1 MKYYLAPLEGITTYV
16 YRNAYH
22 KYFHQMDKYFT
33 PFIVPHKDKRFNTR
47 ELKELSPEHNKEL
60 LVVPQLLTNNA
71 EDFMKTA
78 KDIVAMGYDE
88 INLNLG
94 CPSKTVVTKKKG
106 SGFLEFPN
114 ELDQFLEEIFSKA
127 NFKISIKTRI
137 GKDSPEEFY
146 RLLEIYNK
154 YPIEELTIHPRIQ
167 TDYYNNT
174 PNLDMFQVAYK
185 ESKNKLCYN
194 GDIDSKETYDAFMTR
209 FPNIESIMLGR
220 GIIHN
225 PGLVDWIDI
234 EKTLSKEVLRAFHDT
249 ILEEY
254 IEISSG
260 DRNVLFKMKELWFYM
275 ISLFENAEKLA
286 KKIKKTERLKD
297 YDTVINTLF
306 TSCDLRKDLR

>member
-22 KYFHQMDKYFT
+22 KYFRQMDKYFT

-106 SGFLEFPN
+106 SGFLEFPD

-174 PNLDMFQVAYK
+174 PNLDMFEVAYK
-185 ESKNKLCYN
+185 ESKNTLCYN
-194 GDIDSKETYDAFMTR
+194 GDIYSKETYNTFATR
-209 FPNIESIMLGR
+209 FPSVESIMLGR

-225 PGLVDWIDI
+225 PGLVDWIDN

-306 TSCDLRKDLR
+306 TTCKLRKDLQ